1 MRRHGAASLLLVL
14 AGAATAQDPPR
25 PNAVDPGFPRR
36 ELEQAEQARAAEQAA
51 SLEGA
56 ERARATQAEVARL
69 AQLRIEAAERLRAT
83 EQDVVDAA
91 GRVDALAER
100 RAAAERRL
108 AERSAALG
116 PALPLI
122 ERLAL
127 YPAETLL
134 AAPAPPEAALRGL
147 LVLRGLTRELE
158 RDAASLRAEQ
168 VEIGRLARAVEA
180 ELPPLRAAQA
190 SQRAQAAALDAQLA
204 ARRAAAQQGDEAAR
218 AAARRAAARA
228 ARAETLRAAVA
239 ELEAEQGRAQARAAE
254 RARDEAAQ
262 EERHRRLIAT
272 APARPRDPPPAEGGA
287 FRPPMAGMVVRGWG
301 ERTEAGP
308 ASGVLLRGAP
318 AARVVAPCAGR
329 VAFAGPFRSFGK
341 LVILECGAGLHVVLS
356 GLDRLDADVGERV
369 RAGEPVGAMPAWE
382 PGAPGARPSLYLEL
396 RRDGRPT
403 DPTPFLRAQR

>member
-1 MRRHGAASLLLVL
+1 MRRRRTVSCFLIL
-14 AGAATAQDPPR
+14 AAATVAAAQDAPR
-25 PNAVDPGFPRR
+25 PGVPELGAPRR
-36 ELEQAEQARAAEQAA
+36 ELERAEQARAAEQAA

-56 ERARATQAEVARL
+56 ERARALQEEVARL
-69 AQLRIEAAERLRAT
+69 AQTRIEAAERLRAT
-83 EQDVVDAA
+83 EQEAADAA
-91 GRVDALAER
+91 ARVDALAER

-134 AAPAPPEAALRGL
+134 AAPAAPEVVLRGL
-147 LVLRGLTRELE
+147 LVLRGLTRQLE
-158 RDAASLRAEQ
+158 RDAAGLRAEQ
-168 VEIGRLARAVEA
+168 AEIAHLARAAEA
-180 ELPPLRAAQA
+180 ELPLLRAAQA

-204 ARRAAAQQGDEAAR
+204 ARRAAAQQGDEAAH
-218 AAARRAAARA
+218 ASARRVAAQA

-239 ELEAEQGRAQARAAE
+239 ALEAEQERAAARE
-254 RARDEAAQ
+254 RAEAAQ
-262 EERHRRLIAT
+262 ERRRQLVAT
-272 APARPRDPPPAEGGA
+272 APTRPRGPSPAEGGA
-287 FRPPMAGMVVRGWG
+287 FRPPMAGTVVRGWG

-318 AARVVAPCAGR
+318 GARVVAPCAGK

-341 LVILECGAGLHVVLS
+341 LIILECGAGLHAVLS

-369 RAGEPVGAMPAWE
+369 RAGEPVGAMPGWE
-382 PGAPGARPSLYLEL
+382 PGTPGARPSLYLEL
-396 RRDGRPT
+396 RRDGRPM
-403 DPTPFLRAQR
+403 DPAPFLRAQR